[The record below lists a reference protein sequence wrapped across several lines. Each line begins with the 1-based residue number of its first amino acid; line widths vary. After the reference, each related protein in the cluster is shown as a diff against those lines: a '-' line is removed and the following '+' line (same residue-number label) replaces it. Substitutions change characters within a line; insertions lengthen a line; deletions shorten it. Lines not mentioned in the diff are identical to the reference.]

1 MYLQNSMHRLLD
13 SFKLGFT
20 SDRIV
25 SVLGKLE
32 KENNVTENDKA
43 VVEEGVGIIDLI
55 LQGKEQIE
63 TGQYGS
69 NALESLK
76 LYNKSVSVVLDMPE
90 TGGEISAKRIKEI
103 FYKLKRE
110 LSKIADG
117 KGTKKEIENV
127 KFFFDCLRTNTLD
140 DSTTIMNDLNEPRS
154 SHKWELALEM

>member
-25 SVLGKLE
+25 SVLNKLE
-32 KENNVTENDKA
+32 KENTVTVNDKA
-43 VVEEGVGIIDLI
+43 VVEEGVEIIDLI

-69 NALESLK
+69 NALDSLK
-76 LYNKSVSVVLDMPE
+76 LYNKSLSIVLDMPE
-90 TGGEISAKRIKEI
+90 TGGKISAKRIKEI
-103 FYKLKRE
+103 FNKLKRE
-110 LSKIADG
+110 LGKIADG
-117 KGTKKEIENV
+117 KGTKKEIEDV
-127 KFFFDCLRTNTLD
+127 KSFFDCLRSITLD

-154 SHKWELALEM
+154 NFKWELALET